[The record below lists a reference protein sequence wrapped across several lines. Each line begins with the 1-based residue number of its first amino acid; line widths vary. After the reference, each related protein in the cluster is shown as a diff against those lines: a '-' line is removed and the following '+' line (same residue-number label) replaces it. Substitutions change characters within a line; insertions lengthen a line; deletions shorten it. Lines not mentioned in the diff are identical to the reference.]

1 MGDLMLPAS
10 ALSKRHQRL
19 ALDPEKIDIH
29 GSRPGSKLRQ
39 GFTTEQIAEC
49 KELFQIFDKDGD
61 GEIDRT
67 EFLPMMKALSTPELE
82 MFFSRMDYNGD
93 GSVQLPELVHFLEGE
108 QVLGVKNGV
117 SYLLRRDRIQ
127 TRSDKLQVLVCSLKQ
142 QEITE
147 VSQAIASIFPCDV
160 RSWLL
165 LKAGLRQVT
174 SLPGQPELVVVV
186 HRNEGRA
193 LLTDRNGF
201 YHEVL
206 GTAWKQTRGN
216 VLVVLTRVE
225 PQEPTD
231 WYDKNM
237 LRSLSTQGDQ
247 PTMGVLAHAGRVL
260 TWGSSPSAEQ
270 FQQVLKLMTKAYFH
284 ESTHAAGIPPNWNK
298 PNPKA
303 PSQWCAL
310 L

>member
-1 MGDLMLPAS
+1 MPVD
-10 ALSKRHQRL
+10 
-19 ALDPEKIDIH
+19 
-29 GSRPGSKLRQ
+29 
-39 GFTTEQIAEC
+39 AES
-49 KELFQIFDKDGD
+49 
-61 GEIDRT
+61 
-67 EFLPMMKALSTPELE
+67 PKALVPELRYACSCGACIATPEGYVE
-82 MFFSRMDYNGD
+82 ARHDA
-93 GSVQLPELVHFLEGE
+93 LVFRSLTFESGQNVVCPRCE